1 MNTPEASHPNPSPGR
16 ALTRRD
22 ALRTGAAAA
31 ASWLAAPYFVPSSAL
46 GKDGAQAASARITLG
61 LIGQGNIMG
70 SHRGAFL
77 NNPRVQ
83 ILAICDV
90 DKQKRES
97 ARAQVDAKYSGCEA
111 YHEFEAVLARADIDA
126 VVIGTPDHWHAAIAI
141 AAMLAGKD
149 VYVEKPMCLT
159 IAESKKV
166 LEVAR
171 RTGRVLQV
179 GSQQRSDPAF
189 RKAAEMVRNGWIGK
203 IREAYTSIGDFP
215 PPALFEAQPV
225 PEGFDYDRWLG
236 AAPFEPYHP
245 ERVSGSYGGGWR
257 RSWDYGSRKHG
268 DWGAHHYDIVQW
280 ALGMDETGP
289 VEFVPKGYNGEPY
302 QFHRYADGTKV
313 VRNHADMKGH
323 MIRFIGEK
331 GEVLVS
337 RGNKLDTVP
346 GDLARRPLS
355 SSDVRL
361 YASDSHHNN
370 WLDCIQTRGRPI
382 ADVSVGHRT
391 CEICLLSGIVE
402 RINRPV
408 KWDPLKEEIV
418 GDPEAAKWMD
428 RPRRAPYA
436 LPA

>member
-1 MNTPEASHPNPSPGR
+1 MKTTKTNIGPPKMS
-16 ALTRRD
+16 RRS
-22 ALRTGAAAA
+22 AIKSGAAAA
-31 ASWLAAPYFVPSSAL
+31 ASWLTAPYIIPASSLGRAQSTPPSE
-46 GKDGAQAASARITLG
+46 RIALG

-83 ILAICDV
+83 IVAICDV
-90 DKQKRES
+90 DRKKREM
-97 ARAQVDAKYSGCEA
+97 AKAQIDAKYSGCEA
-111 YHEFEAVLARADIDA
+111 YHEYEAVLARPDIDA
-126 VVIGTPDHWHAAIAI
+126 VVVGTPDHWHATISI

-149 VYVEKPMCLT
+149 VYCEKPMCLT
-159 IAESKKV
+159 IMESKKV

-189 RKAAEMVRNGWIGK
+189 RRAAEIVRNRWIGE
-203 IREAYTSIGDFP
+203 IREAYTSIGEFP
-215 PPALFEAQPV
+215 PPQLFEAQPV
-225 PEGFDYDRWLG
+225 PDGLDYDRWLG

-245 ERVSGSYGGGWR
+245 ERISGSYGGGWR

-289 VEFVPKGYNGEPY
+289 IEFVPKDYEGEPHQY
-302 QFHRYADGTKV
+302 YRYATGTKV
-313 VRNHADMKGH
+313 VRNHPDMKGH

-331 GEVLVS
+331 GEVMVG
-337 RGNKLDTVP
+337 RGNMLKTEP
-346 GDLARRPLS
+346 ENLAKRPLA
-355 SSDVRL
+355 SSDLRL
-361 YASDSHHNN
+361 YASDNHHAN
-370 WLDCIQTRGRPI
+370 WLDCIRTRGRPI
-382 ADVSVGHRT
+382 ADVAIGHRS

-402 RINRPV
+402 RIGRPV
-408 KWDPLKEEIV
+408 RWDPVKEQIV
-418 GDPEAAKWMD
+418 GDPEAARWMD

>member
-1 MNTPEASHPNPSPGR
+1 MNDAPSFPPRARGRVSRREAI
-16 ALTRRD
+16 
-22 ALRTGAAAA
+22 RTGAAAA
-31 ASWLAAPYFVPSSAL
+31 AAWIGAPHIFPASAL
-46 GKDGAQAASARITLG
+46 GRAQTVAPSERITLG
-61 LIGQGNIMG
+61 LIGHGNIMKG
-70 SHRGAFL
+70 HRGAFI
-77 NNPRVQ
+77 NNPRTQV
-83 ILAICDV
+83 LAVCDV
-90 DKQKRES
+90 DKAKRE
-97 ARAQVDAKYSGCEA
+97 AAKAEVDAKSGGSCEA
-111 YHEFEAVLARADIDA
+111 HHEFEAIMARADIDA

-179 GSQQRSDPAF
+179 GSQQRSETAF
-189 RKAAEMVRNGWIGK
+189 RKAAEMVRNGWIGRIK
-203 IREAYTSIGDFP
+203 EAYTSIGDFP
-215 PPALFEAQPV
+215 PPSLFEEQPV

-236 AAPFEPYHP
+236 AAPFEPYNA

-280 ALGMDETGP
+280 ALGKDDTGP
-289 VEFVPKGYNGEPY
+289 VLFVPKGYEGEPNQY
-302 QFHRYADGTKV
+302 HQYADGTRV
-313 VRNHADMKGH
+313 VRNHPDMKGH

-337 RGNKLDTVP
+337 RGGKLDTEP
-346 GDLARRPLS
+346 GDLAKRPLA
-355 SSDVRL
+355 SSDLRL
-361 YASDSHHNN
+361 YASDNHHNN
-370 WLDCIQTRGRPI
+370 WLDCIRSRGRPI
-382 ADVSVGHRT
+382 ADVAVGHRT

-408 KWDPLKEEIV
+408 KWDPVKEQILD
-418 GDPEAAKWMD
+418 DPAAARWMD

>member
-1 MNTPEASHPNPSPGR
+1 MSAPKTTAPHPSPAR

-22 ALRTGAAAA
+22 AIRTGAATA
-31 ASWLAAPYFVPSSAL
+31 ASWFAAPHIIPASAL
-46 GKDGAQAASARITLG
+46 GRAQSVAPSARINLG

-90 DKQKRES
+90 DKAKRES
-97 ARAQVDAKYSGCEA
+97 AKAQVDAKYSGCVA
-111 YHEFEAVLARADIDA
+111 YHEYEAVLARPDIDA
-126 VVIGTPDHWHAAIAI
+126 VVIGTPDHWHASIAI

-166 LEVAR
+166 REVAR

-189 RKAAEMVRNGWIGK
+189 RKAAEMVRNGWIGQIK
-203 IREAYTSIGDFP
+203 EAYTSIGDFP
-215 PPALFEAQPV
+215 PPELFEPQPV

-289 VEFVPKGYNGEPY
+289 VEFVPKGYGGEPNQY
-302 QFHRYADGTKV
+302 HKYASGTKV
-313 VRNHADMKGH
+313 VRNHPDMKGH

-337 RGNKLDTVP
+337 RGNKLDTEP
-346 GDLARRPLS
+346 RDLAKRPLS

-361 YASDSHHNN
+361 YASDNHHNN
-370 WLDCIQTRGRPI
+370 WLDCILTRGRPI
-382 ADVSVGHRT
+382 ADVAVGHRT

-408 KWDPLKEEIV
+408 KWDPVKEEIV

-436 LPA
+436 LPS